1 MMKMKVQKVVS
12 LDEETMRISQRMKNF
27 SKWVRVGLHNYD
39 QGIDLNSELML
50 EIKQKATWA
59 KVSRL
64 LATAMLEKY
73 IEHDPEYQG
82 TVDDLIHKAI
92 KEVKKQKTLEEFE

>member
-1 MMKMKVQKVVS
+1 MKVQKVIS
-12 LDEETMRISQRMKNF
+12 LDEETMRISQRMSNF
-27 SKWVRVGLHNYD
+27 SKWVRVGLNNFD
-39 QGIDLNSELML
+39 QGIDLNSELMI

-64 LATAMLEKY
+64 LAEAMLAKY
-73 IEHDPEYQG
+73 IEHDPKYKG

-92 KEVKKQKTLEEFE
+92 KEVKKQKMLEEFE

>member
-1 MMKMKVQKVVS
+1 MKVQKVVS
-12 LDEETMRISQRMKNF
+12 LDEETMRISQRMANF
-27 SKWVRVGLHNYD
+27 SKWVRVGLLNYD
-39 QGIDLNSELML
+39 QGIDLNSELMV
-50 EIKQKATWA
+50 EIQQKATWA

-64 LATAMLEKY
+64 LAAAMVEKY
-73 IEHDPEYQG
+73 IEHEPEYQG

>member
-1 MMKMKVQKVVS
+1 MKVQKVVS
-12 LDEETMRISQRMKNF
+12 LDEETMRISQKMRNF
-27 SKWVRVGLHNYD
+27 SKWVRVGLLNYD

-50 EIKQKATWA
+50 EIHQKATWA

-82 TVDDLIHKAI
+82 TVDELIHKAI

>member
-1 MMKMKVQKVVS
+1 MKVQKIVS

-27 SKWVRVGLHNYD
+27 SKWVRVGLLNFD
-39 QGIDLNSELML
+39 QGIDLNSELMI
-50 EIKQKATWA
+50 EIQQKATWA

-82 TVDDLIHKAI
+82 SVDDLIHKAV